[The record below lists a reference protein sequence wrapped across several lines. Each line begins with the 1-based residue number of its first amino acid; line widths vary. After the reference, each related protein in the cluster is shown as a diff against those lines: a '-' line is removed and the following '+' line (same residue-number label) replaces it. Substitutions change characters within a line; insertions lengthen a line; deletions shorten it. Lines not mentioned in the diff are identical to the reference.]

1 MGGGVVCGVDS
12 VDSGASSS
20 SPELHILGRA
30 GQGWSQPPV
39 LIISGPMLPHTS
51 LLTDQALRG
60 YNEVTVRL
68 GDNINVILMSPSA
81 SDTTTRIMECAL
93 IISS

>member
-1 MGGGVVCGVDS
+1 MDLPLHWELALTVGSEEASVGGAVRWAVVVCGVDS
-12 VDSGASSS
+12 VDSGASS

-51 LLTDQALRG
+51 LLTDQA
-60 YNEVTVRL
+60 
-68 GDNINVILMSPSA
+68 
-81 SDTTTRIMECAL
+81 
-93 IISS
+93 